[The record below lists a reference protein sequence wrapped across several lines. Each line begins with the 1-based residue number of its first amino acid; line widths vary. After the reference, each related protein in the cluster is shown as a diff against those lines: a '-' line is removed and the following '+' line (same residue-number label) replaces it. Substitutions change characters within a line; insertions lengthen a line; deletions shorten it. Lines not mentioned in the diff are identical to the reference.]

1 MNIGACWK
9 LKYICFA
16 VCLIFLGSMKAAAAG
31 DAGTTT
37 NIRPANSDSGSPE
50 SLSEISRLK
59 QQLSEQQ
66 KQLSEQQRQIDEL
79 RLIVL
84 EQGKLKGNVSS
95 AADIRFQSASSTSSG
110 ARVLGELASTTPII
124 PPAKA
129 EASQAASLQPKDTV
143 SVQDL
148 SEKTDGVI
156 KSLNGFRFGGD
167 FRLRYDGTFR
177 SANSVAGPAQN
188 SRVRYRLRFNVDK
201 DIGSMFAAR
210 FQLASGPLNNGL
222 TNDQDFNATILKDPI
237 SIAEVYLDFHP
248 DKHFS
253 VRGGR
258 MEEAFADNTR
268 FIWDDDVRFN
278 GFSATLPFPI
288 SKNALGLKSF
298 EIRSGVY
305 FLASPNVQI
314 LAESSPYVS
323 AGYIPGQKIRDAMLY
338 HPGFVLKGDVGSKWD
353 HTLTADIQLYQ
364 NANLIQVASTSS
376 GVPLYVQPAIGV
388 TLSGPVTGTGNAT
401 TTPGGPA
408 YAARHFQIA
417 HMSYRIQYK
426 GIRIGSREMPLW
438 FDLQGTENVGTSQ
451 DQYGYMGSVNF
462 GQVKKFGD
470 YRLLYSF
477 AYKEANAFISQFTDD
492 DLGTGSGVNI
502 KVHFIRFDL
511 GLARFLEWQ
520 NLLFI
525 QKEISGNR
533 ANFFVPLTHGA
544 AQQYRFQSQLA
555 IAFR

>member
-1 MNIGACWK
+1 MNPGASWKPHYIG
-9 LKYICFA
+9 FV
-16 VCLIFLGSMKAAAAG
+16 VCLIFIGLMKAVSAG
-31 DAGTTT
+31 DAETTT

-59 QQLSEQQ
+59 LQLSEQQ
-66 KQLSEQQRQIDEL
+66 KQLSDQQRQIDEL
-79 RLIVL
+79 RLMVL
-84 EQGKLKGNVSS
+84 EQGKPKSNVSS
-95 AADIRFQSASSTSSG
+95 VADIKSPSASSASSG
-110 ARVLGELASTTPII
+110 ARVLGEVASATPII
-124 PPAKA
+124 PPTKA
-129 EASQAASLQPKDTV
+129 EASPPAPPQSKDTV

-148 SEKTDGVI
+148 SEKTEGVI

-188 SRVRYRLRFNVDK
+188 SRARYRLRFNVDK
-201 DIGSMFAAR
+201 NIGSMFATR

-237 SIAEVYLDFHP
+237 SIAEVYIDFHP
-248 DKHFS
+248 DKRFS

-278 GFSATLPFPI
+278 GFSATWSFPI
-288 SKNALGLKSF
+288 SKNALGLKNF

-305 FLASPNVQI
+305 ILASPNVQI
-314 LAESSPYVS
+314 LTESSPYVS

-338 HPGFVLKGDVGSKWD
+338 HPGLVLKGDLGSKWD

-408 YAARHFQIA
+408 YAAGHFQIA
-417 HMSYRIQYK
+417 HVAYRIQYK
-426 GIRIGSREMPLW
+426 GISLGGREMPLW
-438 FDLQGTENVGTSQ
+438 FDLQGAENVGTSRER
-451 DQYGYMGSVNF
+451 YGYMGSVNF
-462 GQVKKFGD
+462 GQVKKLGD
-470 YRLLYSF
+470 FRLLYSF

-492 DLGTGSGVNI
+492 DLGTGGGVNI
-502 KVHFIRFDL
+502 RAHFIRFDL
-511 GLARFLEWQ
+511 GLARFLQWQ

-525 QKEISGNR
+525 QKEISGNGV
-533 ANFFVPLTHGA
+533 NFFVPLPHGA

-555 IAFR
+555 ITF